1 MEALSIILN
10 FIGVVGISPG
20 NVYVPELGL
29 YILYIISAGLPS
41 SAACFAETL
50 T

>member
-20 NVYVPELGL
+20 NVNVPKVDS
-29 YILYIISAGLPS
+29 YILYFISAGLPS